1 VIFTFPLRRNGFAQ
15 TKRFGALAW
24 DFQELF
30 RRHAKEIARALR
42 RRGLAE
48 DVAADL
54 TQDTFLRVMA
64 SPPGEAAQ
72 NHNPRAYL
80 FEVSRNLSIN
90 YHRRQAID
98 PTVYVDE
105 DAMIRVADP
114 APSAETLV
122 YSRQMLRQIADALEE
137 LPDKTREA
145 FILHRIDGMTI
156 AEVAERLGLSNTR
169 AWELVRRAYRHLLLR
184 VE

>member
-1 VIFTFPLRRNGFAQ
+1 M
-15 TKRFGALAW
+15 AW

-64 SPPGEAAQ
+64 SPPGEATQ

-105 DAMIRVADP
+105 DDMIRVADP
-114 APSAETLV
+114 RPRWKHS
-122 YSRQMLRQIADALEE
+122 SI
-137 LPDKTREA
+137 
-145 FILHRIDGMTI
+145 
-156 AEVAERLGLSNTR
+156 R
-169 AWELVRRAYRHLLLR
+169 ARCCGRSPMRSKNCRTRRARPSFFIASMA
-184 VE
+184 